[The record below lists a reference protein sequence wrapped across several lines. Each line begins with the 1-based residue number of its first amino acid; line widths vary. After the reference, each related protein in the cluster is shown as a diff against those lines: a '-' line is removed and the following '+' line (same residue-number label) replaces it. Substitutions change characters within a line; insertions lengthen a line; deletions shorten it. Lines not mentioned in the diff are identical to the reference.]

1 MRHLLLFCLLAFV
14 PVSALADGLRVRVDG
29 SASSSRIFVSA
40 PAGKALRIDHAGDR
54 LTVSTDQQA
63 GRATVT
69 GHAPLVLGSMAA
81 TGRIVFELSAGA
93 VLRQVRRGTKVT
105 IDLFPPIDTAKPE
118 TRQVGPAAPSAVDEA
133 ALVPGLPAAF
143 ALSVENRTPR
153 VAPRSDTRTVA
164 KPSASPPQPSAQP
177 AQQAADTPDA
187 PPGPTSAITAGA
199 RCSPA
204 PAKAILLPFSSGVG
218 VAALRRRGAL
228 TLFFDEGRPIDLSS
242 LSADPLYGSAR
253 VQMRDDVTELLLPIA
268 PDQTFGLTRQIG
280 GWCLT
285 IGGTAPER
293 APIAADMNGG
303 TIRFHLRAP
312 GKVITAADPSSGAT
326 LLIGTDRAADGAVF
340 VTRRSELFSVE
351 RSAVGLVVEPFSDR
365 IQLKPTPGGF
375 ALLADDAGGLS
386 APRAF
391 ADGQAAETG
400 MTHMLDVK
408 PTTTTELGR
417 RLREQLVTAA
427 GTPARAR
434 LPARL
439 AAAQTLLELGM
450 GREAHTLLRV
460 AFADDPSAS
469 LDPSARFLQALA
481 DVANDP
487 TSASFSDPQLPVTDE
502 TNLWRALT
510 RAAPAAASQP
520 DVATVVSGLPLLL
533 SYPEH
538 LRDFASGLAAPL
550 LLADGHPAALA
561 SLAELPSNAET
572 AVTKADG
579 VAAAGDVPG
588 ALAQLDRLARS
599 DDLGVSTGAILSATL
614 LRARRGELSA
624 KAATDLLDRHRLD
637 WRATGRE
644 GPVMLDEA
652 SLARRAGQD
661 LAAIQLWRE
670 VERRFP
676 ALREPAQSAIVETLA
691 SLATPRVATA
701 LSAADFVTI
710 VTGSTAEL
718 AAHPDVAAELG
729 PALADRLEMLD
740 LPVRATEILRKL
752 MDATPPGAASAK
764 LGEKLARMLLDQ
776 GKPVEAEASLDQSE
790 QPGLLPALAEQ
801 RRLTRARAL
810 GRQGKH
816 GAALAA
822 LEGSSDPAGLDLRAS
837 ILAADGRWHDAKL
850 VLLILARSLPED
862 GLLQPE
868 QADLVMRLAT
878 AASRDDDK
886 PVLERLTR
894 QTQGRWPDPERRRV
908 FDLMTAPVLSDAKVP
923 TGPHPVS
930 PVVQTPSA
938 G

>member
-1 MRHLLLFCLLAFV
+1 MRHLLLFCLLAFA
-14 PVSALADGLRVRVDG
+14 PVFAFADGLRVHIDG
-29 SASSSRIFVSA
+29 SASSSRILA
-40 PAGKALRIDHAGDR
+40 TGPADKPVRIAHEGDR
-54 LTVSTDQQA
+54 LTISTDPPA
-63 GRATVT
+63 GRATIS
-69 GHAPLVLGSMAA
+69 GHAPLVLASTAA
-81 TGRIVFELSAGA
+81 TGRVVFQLSAGA

-105 IDLFPPIDTAKPE
+105 IDLFSPVDTVKTEVRP
-118 TRQVGPAAPSAVDEA
+118 TRAATPSAVNEA

-143 ALSVENRTPR
+143 AVSVENR
-153 VAPRSDTRTVA
+153 APKTAPKSGMQA
-164 KPSASPPQPSAQP
+164 LSKPPAGPPQPAMP
-177 AQQAADTPDA
+177 ADTPD
-187 PPGPTSAITAGA
+187 PSPSPTSAITAGA

-228 TLFFDEGRPIDLSS
+228 TLFFDEGRPIDLSA

-253 VQMRDDVTELLLPIA
+253 VLMRDDVTELLLPIG
-268 PDQTFGLTRQIG
+268 PEQNFGLTRQTG

-293 APIAADMNGG
+293 APIAANMDRG
-303 TIRFHLRAP
+303 TIRFLLHAP
-312 GKVITAADPSSGAT
+312 GKVLTAADPSSGAT
-326 LLIGTDRAADGAVF
+326 LLIGSDRAADSAVF

-351 RSAVGLVVEPFSDR
+351 RSAIGVVVEPFSDR
-365 IQLKPTPGGF
+365 IQLKPVPGGF

-386 APRAF
+386 APRSF

-400 MTHMLDVK
+400 MTHILDVK
-408 PTTTTELGR
+408 PTTTAELGR

-427 GTPARAR
+427 STPARAR

-450 GREAHTLLRV
+450 GREAGTLIRV

-469 LDPSARFLQALA
+469 LDPSARFLQVLA

-487 TSASFSDPQLPVTDE
+487 SSASFSDPRLPATDE

-510 RAAPAAASQP
+510 HTAPASASRP
-520 DVATVVSGLPLLL
+520 DVAFLVSGLPLLL

-538 LRDFASGLAAPL
+538 LRDLASGLAAPL
-550 LLADGHPAALA
+550 LLADGRPAALA
-561 SLAELPSNAET
+561 ALAELPSNAET

-579 VAAAGDVPG
+579 LAAAGDGPG
-588 ALAQLDRLARS
+588 ALTQLDRLARS
-599 DDLGVSTGAILSATL
+599 DDLGVSSGAILSATL
-614 LRARRGELSA
+614 LRNRRGELSP
-624 KAATDLLDRHRLD
+624 KAATDLLERHRLD

-661 LAAIQLWRE
+661 LTAIQLWRE

-676 ALREPAQSAIVETLA
+676 ALRDPAQSAIVDTLA
-691 SLATPRVATA
+691 SLAKPRVATA

-752 MDATPPGAASAK
+752 MDATPPGASSAK
-764 LGEKLARMLLDQ
+764 LGEKLARMLLDE
-776 GKPVEAEASLDQSE
+776 GKPVDAEASLDQSD
-790 QPGLLPALAEQ
+790 QPGLPPVLAEQ

-810 GRQGKH
+810 ERQGKH
-816 GAALAA
+816 GAALVA
-822 LEGSSDPAGLDLRAS
+822 LEGSSDADGQDLRAS

-850 VLLILARSLPED
+850 ALLTLSKSLPED
-862 GLLQPE
+862 GLLQPA
-868 QADLVMRLAT
+868 QADMVMRLAT
-878 AASRDDDK
+878 AASRDGDK
-886 PVLERLTR
+886 PLLERLAR
-894 QTQGRWPDPERRRV
+894 QTQGRWPDPELRRV
-908 FDLMTAPVLSDAKVP
+908 FDLITAPVLSDAKVP
-923 TGPHPVS
+923 IGPHPGS
-930 PVVQTPSA
+930 QTVQTPSA